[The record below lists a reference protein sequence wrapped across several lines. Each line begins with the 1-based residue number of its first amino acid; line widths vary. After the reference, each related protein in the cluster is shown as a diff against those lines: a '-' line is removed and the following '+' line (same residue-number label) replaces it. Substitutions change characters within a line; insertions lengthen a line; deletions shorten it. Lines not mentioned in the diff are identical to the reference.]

1 MSEQSVENEIQEKG
15 LNAPRLTPAD
25 IDAAIADVTYT
36 VLPSGK
42 TMVCEIT
49 LRNGFTV
56 IGKSAV
62 VSKDN
67 FDEELGQKISLENA
81 RNEIWQLEAYLLQDR
96 VHTDEINSRIN
107 DALTD
112 EEDEE

>member
-1 MSEQSVENEIQEKG
+1 MSEQDLENEIQEKG

-25 IDAAIADVTYT
+25 IDAAIVDKTFT

-42 TMVCEIT
+42 TMICELV

-62 VSKDN
+62 VSIDN
-67 FDEELGQKISLENA
+67 FDQEIGEKVSYENA
-81 RNEIWQLEAYLLQDR
+81 RNEVWQLEAYLLQDR
-96 VHTDEINSRIN
+96 VNIDQIN
-107 DALTD
+107 DHINDVIL
-112 EEDEE
+112 EEDESE